1 MQCKL
6 KTHKSKSD
14 YYYTLLCSGA
24 RCQTILLS
32 PRSTVTCSWQEVCLV
47 LGGKLKRSKHVSL
60 CEDKLCRLRLPNC
73 MAAVYNNWQLNSKPT
88 RVVNAV
94 LHLSPLNDRW
104 ICFLPQ
110 QFNLYKPCLQPI
122 VQCIVSTRATPTL
135 LKTIVCTLEYDN
147 LTVFY
152 WRSNF

>member
-6 KTHKSKSD
+6 KTHKSQSD

-47 LGGKLKRSKHVSL
+47 LGGKLHVSL
-60 CEDKLCRLRLPNC
+60 CEDKLCRLRLPDC
-73 MAAVYNNWQLNSKPT
+73 MAVVYNNWQLNSKPT
-88 RVVNAV
+88 RVVNTV

-110 QFNLYKPCLQPI
+110 QFNLYKLCLQPI
-122 VQCIVSTRATPTL
+122 VQCIVSTSATPTL
-135 LKTIVCTLEYDN
+135 LKTIFCTLE
-147 LTVFY
+147 
-152 WRSNF
+152 